1 MKTTILIFAL
11 IIASAWLANAM
22 YLVMFISMVAAIVIS
37 IQLDKVSNKI
47 NKK

>member
-22 YLVMFISMVAAIVIS
+22 YLVTIISMVAAIVIS
-37 IQLDKVSNKI
+37 IQLDTLYRV
-47 NKK
+47 KK